1 MSTNYNTCSFRDSR
15 DYDEMSLKGETKPG
29 TGAVKVTAKKHRW
42 YLGGIASA
50 MAASCTHP
58 LDLLKVHLQTQQ
70 KVEQRLVSMAVH
82 VVRTQGVLALY
93 NGLSASLTRQLTYST
108 TRYGLYEV
116 GSSRLRKGDAPLP
129 FYQKIAVGALSG
141 FIGGIIGN
149 PADMVNV
156 RMQNDVKIMDV
167 AKRRNYK
174 NVFDG
179 LYRTATEEG
188 ISTWMKGVQMTSSR
202 AVLIT
207 VAQVACYDQVKQLLL
222 GSGYFSDN
230 IITHF
235 TGSFIAGTIA
245 TGITQPV
252 DVMKTRLMEAKPGQ
266 YKSVLDCILYTA
278 RLGPMG
284 FYKGFIPAWIRLEP
298 YTILTWIFLEQ
309 LRVLF
314 PLKES

>member
-1 MSTNYNTCSFRDSR
+1 MSSSRRMSTQVKEGIS
-15 DYDEMSLKGETKPG
+15 KGSGEP
-29 TGAVKVTAKKHRW
+29 VKVAAKKHRW

-50 MAASCTHP
+50 MAACCTHP

-70 KVEQRLVSMAVH
+70 QATHNLTSMGIH

-93 NGLSASLTRQLTYST
+93 NGLSASLMRQLTYST

-116 GSSRLRKGDAPLP
+116 VSAELKKTNDPLP
-129 FYQKIAVGALSG
+129 FYQKICIGAVAG
-141 FIGGIIGN
+141 FLGGIVGN

-156 RMQNDVKIMDV
+156 RMQNDVKTIDV

-174 NVFDG
+174 HVFDG

-188 ISTWMKGVQMTSSR
+188 VTTWMRGVTMTSSR
-202 AVLIT
+202 ALLMT
-207 VAQVACYDQVKQLLL
+207 VAQVACYDQAKQLLL
-222 GSGYFSDN
+222 TTGVFKDN

-235 TGSFIAGTIA
+235 TASFIAGTIA

-266 YKSVLDCILYTA
+266 YKSVAHCVLYTA
-278 RLGPMG
+278 KLGPMG
-284 FYKGFIPAWIRLEP
+284 FYKGFVPAWVRLAP
-298 YTILTWIFLEQ
+298 HTILTWIFLEQ
-309 LRVLF
+309 LRVFF
-314 PLKES
+314 PIKQQE

>member
-1 MSTNYNTCSFRDSR
+1 MSTK
-15 DYDEMSLKGETKPG
+15 LKEGAKPAS
-29 TGAVKVTAKKHRW
+29 GAVKVTAKKHRW

-50 MAASCTHP
+50 MAAACTHP

-70 KVEQRLVSMAVH
+70 QVTQRLSSMAVH

-116 GSSRLRKGDAPLP
+116 VSAELRKGDAPLP
-129 FYQKIAVGALSG
+129 FYQKIAIGAMSGFVGA
-141 FIGGIIGN
+141 FVGN

-167 AKRRNYK
+167 TKRRNYK
-174 NVFDG
+174 HVFDG

-188 ISTWMKGVQMTSSR
+188 IATWMKGVQMTSFR

-207 VAQVACYDQVKQLLL
+207 VAQVACYDQTKQLLL
-222 GSGYFSDN
+222 TTGYFSDN
-230 IITHF
+230 MLTHF
-235 TGSFIAGTIA
+235 TASFIAGTIA
-245 TGITQPV
+245 TGITQPF

-266 YKSVLDCILYTA
+266 YKSIMHCVLHTA

-284 FYKGFIPAWIRLEP
+284 FYKGFVPAWIRLEP
-298 YTILTWIFLEQ
+298 YTILTWMFLEQ
-309 LRVLF
+309 LRVFF
-314 PLKES
+314 PLKQSE